1 MRGREF
7 PATVA
12 GAVISSKAA
21 AQPRRVLLAHG
32 VLGFKKFG
40 NVDYF
45 QGVRSCF
52 TNCEFIEPQ
61 VHPVGTIFERAG
73 HLESAILSCV
83 PPNEIVVEDELR
95 ALDTLA
101 LVNPLLAAMVES
113 CLFCNLEMAWKI
125 R

>member
-1 MRGREF
+1 MRRREF
-7 PATVA
+7 LATVA

-52 TNCEFIEPQ
+52 TNWEFIEPQ
-61 VHPVGTIFERAG
+61 VDPVGTIFERAG
-73 HLESAILSCV
+73 QLESAILSCV
-83 PPNEIVVEDELR
+83 PRNEIVAEDELM

-101 LVNPLLAAMVES
+101 LRNPLLAAMVES
-113 CLFCNLEMAWKI
+113 CFFCNLEMA
-125 R
+125 